1 MTDGREN
8 LIVTNCKPCEEALLT
23 LKFLIRMVCD

>member
-8 LIVTNCKPCEEALLT
+8 LIVTICKPCEEALLT
-23 LKFLIRMVCD
+23 LKVCNQDGL

>member
-23 LKFLIRMVCD
+23 LKFCNQDGL